1 MSDKLIYLLSF
12 VLVLAMASAGSAGL
26 EGYWPLNGDA
36 TDLSGNERHGTLFG
50 DPNFEDGAVGMALA
64 CDGVDDYVNI
74 DGYKGINAIDGVQ
87 QEFSVANWFKIA
99 PGAADGNVEMVTWG
113 ASSGSA
119 TRLTWRVHQG
129 RLRTEHNAG
138 NLRGNTYVDDG
149 EWHFGALV
157 VTEGANLQ
165 VPATRFYVDGV
176 EDTTFSGDND
186 TYKLTAEHDVRI
198 GMSGPQNGRYWPGSI
213 DEVFIFSRVLS
224 AEQVQQVMNGIVPE
238 WPKADKPSPA
248 DGDML
253 EDISVFL
260 GWRSGTTAVSHDVY
274 FDTTPDL
281 GPDQLAS
288 QQAEAEYM
296 AIGLEPGQTYYW
308 RIDEVAADGTITT
321 GDVWSFWTPPK
332 RAYDPDPADGLINVV
347 DLEADLNWTGGW
359 GPVMHAVYFGID
371 ADQVAN
377 AAGAAPQ
384 MDIGYDP
391 GTLDNDT
398 TYYWRVDEFYGDE
411 WITGPVWNFSTV
423 PVIPLADDPNLV
435 AWYTLD
441 EGAGKTAIDWSGHNG
456 HGQLVGDVQWV
467 DGINSSALEFDG
479 SGGDYVE
486 APDAPNVTGTN
497 SRTVTAWIKT
507 ADYGEIASWG
517 QNVAGQ
523 KWIFRVQESNGTPG
537 AIRVEANGGYQVG
550 SIDVRDDEWHHAAA
564 VLVDD
569 GSPDVVEIALY
580 VDGFLESISAQL
592 DEPID
597 TAAGAVR
604 IGQSAWGSRPFN
616 GRIDDV
622 RIYDKAFTEDEIRQ
636 TFGNVLLAWQPQP
649 VFGAVGD
656 IWRMAELSWTPGDG
670 AAEHDVYLGTDP
682 NAVAAADASDTTGIY
697 RGRQAETMYVPTEGL
712 SWITTYYWR
721 VDEVAADGT
730 ISTGRVWRF
739 ATTEEIVLYDEV
751 TPFPY
756 DNSADPFLSEVVL
769 DLDPAQDWTGGSGG
783 GIGAVAI
790 SYDGQAAPGSVA
802 ETDGNYT
809 VVGRGADIW
818 LASDQFQYAHTTLTG
833 DGSMVVKV
841 ESLDAT
847 DNWTKAGIMIRESLD
862 PGSAFAAV
870 YATGV
875 NGVRFQARTTTDQE
889 ATSDTSVATDEQKA
903 LVPPVW
909 LKIERTFPMISAYYS
924 TDGVEWTP
932 MSWNP
937 QVIPMTPTPIHI
949 GLAVT
954 SHSGDSTYAEA
965 VFWGLSS
972 TGGVAAGPLNSTEIG
987 LESNSAEP
995 MYLVL
1000 ADATGA
1006 TAAALN
1012 PDPAAT
1018 QQAGTEWIID
1028 LDEFGIDRTA
1038 VSSAT
1043 LVIGNLDNPVPGGS
1057 GMLTINNVRL
1067 LPETYTFDGD
1077 IAVYGADGPGS
1088 LDGTWNHENGSD
1100 QWDGTGIGDP
1110 NGRPGGVSVLTEDNT
1125 TFLRL
1130 QDPGDPRD
1138 YDMGDPGSNRKIYFG
1153 HSITT
1158 DIGADADR
1166 ILDGVTVMFRARVA
1180 TTTPLDD
1187 SHPDGGGEITP
1198 WPAGGDGYVIHDGG
1212 KGNISIRQS
1221 DGDMVISFALALAS
1235 DDEELPASGLVMN
1248 KLNGP
1253 VPGGDVD
1260 IQGDEPGTLN
1270 ILELDP
1276 TQWHDYR
1283 IDISPDSTGT
1293 GTHLVQIY
1301 LDGSS
1306 ASNDFIVTAGDG
1318 DDFDDS
1324 YIAIGVGATPQSG
1337 AIDIDYVSYLYR

>member
-1 MSDKLIYLLSF
+1 MSNKLIYLISF
-12 VLVLAMASAGSAGL
+12 VLVLALASAGSAGL
-26 EGYWPLNGDA
+26 EGYWPLDGDA

-64 CDGVDDYVNI
+64 FDGVDDYVNI

-165 VPATRFYVDGV
+165 VPATRLYVDGV

-238 WPKADKPSPA
+238 WPKADKPSPS
-248 DGDML
+248 DGAML
-253 EDISVFL
+253 EEVSVFL
-260 GWRSGTTAVSHDVY
+260 GWRSGTTAVSHNVY
-274 FDTTPDL
+274 FGMTSEL
-281 GPDQLAS
+281 GTDQLAS
-288 QQAEAEYM
+288 QQAEVEYL
-296 AIGLEPGQTYYW
+296 ALGLEPDQTYYW
-308 RIDEVAADGTITT
+308 RIDEVAADGTVTT

-332 RAYDPDPADGLINVV
+332 RAYDPSPADGVVNMV

-359 GPVMHAVYFGID
+359 GPAMHAVYFGTD

-391 GTLDNDT
+391 GTLDNGT

-411 WITGPVWNFSTV
+411 WITGPVWSFSTV
-423 PVIPLADDPNLV
+423 PEIPLADDPNLV
-435 AWYTLD
+435 VYWPLD
-441 EGAGKTAIDWSGHNG
+441 ETVGKTAIDMSGHG
-456 HGQLVGDVQWV
+456 HHGTFAGNPERV
-467 DGINSSALEFDG
+467 DGLAGSALHFLGNDADPPEYVEYLLPADTIWPTFTVALWVKADSVG
-479 SGGDYVE
+479 QVQYTSAFSSYSPASGGFQIDSNGGNPGAYRSNPQSGSANRQNFGPCSADWIHLALTCDNGAVE
-486 APDAPNVTGTN
+486 YYYEGNLSASGTFTDADMTFNKFG
-497 SRTVTAWIKT
+497 
-507 ADYGEIASWG
+507 IAV
-517 QNVAGQ
+517 NRNRENRLAC
-523 KWIFRVQESNGTPG
+523 IIDDFRV
-537 AIRVEANGGYQVG
+537 
-550 SIDVRDDEWHHAAA
+550 
-564 VLVDD
+564 
-569 GSPDVVEIALY
+569 
-580 VDGFLESISAQL
+580 
-592 DEPID
+592 
-597 TAAGAVR
+597 
-604 IGQSAWGSRPFN
+604 
-616 GRIDDV
+616 
-622 RIYDKAFTEDEIRQ
+622 YDKALSADEVKQLTRIDPSQ
-636 TFGNVLLAWQPQP
+636 AWDPTP
-649 VFGAVGD
+649 ANMATGD
-656 IWRMAELSWTPGDG
+656 IWSMSLLSWQPGDE
-670 AAEHDVYLGTDP
+670 AVEHDVYFGTNKD
-682 NAVAAADASDTTGIY
+682 AVVAADASDTTGIY
-697 RGRQAETMYVPTEGL
+697 RGRQAETMYVPAESL

-721 VDEVAADGT
+721 IDEVAADGT
-730 ISTGRVWRF
+730 ISTGRVWSF
-739 ATTEEIVLYDEV
+739 ATTDEIVLYDEV

-756 DNSADPFLSEVVL
+756 DNSADPFLSEVAL
-769 DLDPAQDWTGGSGG
+769 DLDPAQDWTGGCGG

-790 SYDGQAAPGSVA
+790 SYDGQTGPGSVA
-802 ETDGNYT
+802 EADGIYT

-833 DGSMVVKV
+833 DGSMIVKV
-841 ESLDAT
+841 ESLAHT
-847 DNWTKAGIMIRESLD
+847 HNWTKAGIMIRESLD

-870 YATGV
+870 FMTGA
-875 NGVRFQARTTTDQE
+875 NGVTFQARTTTDQD

-937 QVIPMTPTPIHI
+937 QVIPMTPTPIYI

-965 VFWGLSS
+965 VFSDLSS
-972 TGGVAAGPLNSTEIG
+972 TGGVAAGPLNSIEIG

-1000 ADATGA
+1000 EDASGA
-1006 TAAALN
+1006 IAAALN

-1018 QQAGTEWIID
+1018 QQVGAEWIVD

-1043 LVIGNLDNPVPGGS
+1043 LVIGDLDNQVPGGS

-1067 LPETYTFDGD
+1067 IPESYTFDGD

-1110 NGRPGGVSVLTEDNT
+1110 NGRPGGVSALTEDNT

-1130 QDPGDPRD
+1130 QDSGDPRD
-1138 YDMGDPGSNRKIYFG
+1138 YDMGDPGSNRKIYLG

-1180 TTTPLDD
+1180 TTAPLDD
-1187 SHPDGGGEITP
+1187 VHPDGGGEIAP
-1198 WPAGGDGYVIHDGG
+1198 LPAGGDGYVIHDGG

-1235 DDEELPASGLVMN
+1235 DDNELPASGLVMN

-1253 VPGGDVD
+1253 VPSGDVD
-1260 IQGDEPGTLN
+1260 IQGDEPGMLN

-1337 AIDIDYVSYLYR
+1337 AIDIDYVSYLCR

>member
-523 KWIFRVQESNGTPG
+523 KWIFRVQESNGTLG
-537 AIRVEANGGYQVG
+537 AIRVEVNGGYQVG

-1000 ADATGA
+1000 EDASGA
-1006 TAAALN
+1006 IAAALN

>member
-1 MSDKLIYLLSF
+1 
-12 VLVLAMASAGSAGL
+12 MASAGSAGL
-26 EGYWPLNGDA
+26 EGYWPLDGD
-36 TDLSGNERHGTLFG
+36 TKDLSGNERHGTLFG
-50 DPNFEDGAVGMALA
+50 DPNFEDGAVGLALA
-64 CDGVDDYVNI
+64 FDGVDDYVNI
-74 DGYKGINAIDGVQ
+74 DGYKGINALDDVQ

-119 TRLTWRVHQG
+119 TRLTWRIHQG

-149 EWHFGALV
+149 EWHHGALV
-157 VTEGANLQ
+157 VTEGANLR
-165 VPATRFYVDGV
+165 VPATRLYVDGV

-186 TYKLTAEHDVRI
+186 TYKLTAEHDVRL

-213 DEVFIFSRVLS
+213 DEVQIYSRPLS
-224 AEQVQQVMNGIVPE
+224 AEQVQQVMNCIVPE
-238 WPKADKPSPA
+238 WPNADKPSPA
-248 DGDML
+248 DGAML
-253 EDISVFL
+253 EDVSVFL
-260 GWRSGTTAVSHDVY
+260 GWRPGTTSVSHDV
-274 FDTTPDL
+274 FFGTTPEL
-281 GPDQLAS
+281 GPDQLAG
-288 QQAEAEYM
+288 QQAEAEYL
-296 AIGLEPGQTYYW
+296 AAGLEPDQTYYW

-332 RAYDPDPADGLINVV
+332 RAYYPSPADGLINVV
-347 DLEADLNWTGGW
+347 DLEADLSWTGGW
-359 GPVMHAVYFGID
+359 SPAMHAVYFGTD
-371 ADQVAN
+371 AEQVAN
-377 AAGAAPQ
+377 ATGAAPQ
-384 MDIGYDP
+384 IDIGYDP
-391 GTLDNDT
+391 GPLEPDT
-398 TYYWRVDEFYGDE
+398 TYYWRVDEFYGAE
-411 WITGPVWNFSTV
+411 WVTGPVWSFTTV
-423 PVIPLADDPNLV
+423 AEIPLADDPNLV

-441 EGAGKTAIDWSGHNG
+441 EGAGKTAIDWSGHIG
-456 HGQLVGDVQWV
+456 HGQLVGDVQWAE
-467 DGINSSALEFDG
+467 GIDKGALEFDG

-486 APDAPNVTGTN
+486 APDAPNVTGTR
-497 SRTVTAWIKT
+497 SRTVSAWIKT
-507 ADYGEIASWG
+507 TDYGEIASWG

-523 KWIFRVQESNGTPG
+523 KWIFRVQESNGTLG
-537 AIRVEANGGYQVG
+537 AIRVEVNGGYQVG
-550 SIDVRDDEWHHAAA
+550 SVDVRDDQWHHTAA

-604 IGQSAWGSRPFN
+604 IGQSPWGSRPFN

-622 RIYDKAFTEDEIRQ
+622 RIYDKAFTEDEMRQ

-649 VFGAVGD
+649 AMDAVGD
-656 IWRMAELSWTPGDG
+656 IWRMALLSWTPGDG

-682 NAVAAADASDTTGIY
+682 NAVAAADTSDTTGIY
-697 RGRQAETMYVPTEGL
+697 RGRQAETMYVPAEGL

-721 VDEVAADGT
+721 VDEVAVDGT
-730 ISTGRVWRF
+730 ISPGRVWRF
-739 ATTEEIVLYDEV
+739 ATTDEIVLYDEV

-756 DNSADPFLSEVVL
+756 DNSADPFLSEVAL
-769 DLDPAQDWTGGSGG
+769 ELDPAQDWTGGCGG
-783 GIGAVAI
+783 GIGAIAI
-790 SYDGQAAPGSVA
+790 SYDGQAAPGNVA
-802 ETDGNYT
+802 GANGIYM

-818 LASDQFQYAHTTLTG
+818 GTSDQFQYAHTTLTG

-841 ESLDAT
+841 ESLAST

-862 PGSAFAAV
+862 PGSTFAAV

-875 NGVRFQARTTTDQE
+875 NGVRFQARTMTDQD

-903 LVPPVW
+903 LTPPVW
-909 LKIERTFPMISAYYS
+909 LKIEQTFPMISAYYS
-924 TDGVEWTP
+924 SDGMAWTP

-937 QVIPMTPTPIHI
+937 QVIPMTPMPIYI
-949 GLAVT
+949 GLVVT
-954 SHSGDSTYAEA
+954 SHSGESTYAEA
-965 VFWGLSS
+965 VFTNLSS
-972 TGGVAAGPLNSTEIG
+972 TGGVAAGPMRSTEVG
-987 LESNSAEP
+987 LESNAAEP

-1006 TAAALN
+1006 TAAVLN

-1018 QQAGTEWIID
+1018 QQAGAEWIID

-1043 LVIGNLDNPVPGGS
+1043 LVIGDLDNPAPGGL
-1057 GMLTINNVRL
+1057 GMLTINNIRL
-1067 LPETYTFDGD
+1067 IPEAYTYDGD
-1077 IAVYGADGPGS
+1077 VAAYSPDGPAS
-1088 LDGTWNHENGSD
+1088 LDGTWDHDNGSD
-1100 QWDGTGIGDP
+1100 QWDGIGIGDP
-1110 NGRPGGVSVLTEDNT
+1110 NGRPGGVSVLTEGNT

-1138 YDMGDPGSNRKIYFG
+1138 YDLGDPGSNRKIYFG

-1158 DIGADADR
+1158 DIGADADK
-1166 ILDGVTVMFRARVA
+1166 ILHGVTVMFRARVA
-1180 TTTPLDD
+1180 TTAPLDNV
-1187 SHPDGGGEITP
+1187 HPDGGDGIAP

-1235 DDEELPASGLVMN
+1235 DDDELSASGLVMN
-1248 KLNGP
+1248 KLNGS
-1253 VPGGDVD
+1253 VSSGDVD

-1301 LDGSS
+1301 LDGSTV
-1306 ASNDFIVTAGDG
+1306 SNNFIVTAGDG

-1337 AIDIDYVSYLYR
+1337 AIDIDYVSYLCR